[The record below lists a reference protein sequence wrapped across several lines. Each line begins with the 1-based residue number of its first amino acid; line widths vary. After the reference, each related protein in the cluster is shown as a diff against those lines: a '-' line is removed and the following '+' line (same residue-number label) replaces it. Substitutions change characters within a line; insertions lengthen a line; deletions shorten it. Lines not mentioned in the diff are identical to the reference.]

1 MSKEEIGPQKKSILD
16 EEKMYLDTI
25 SNLPKIEHPL
35 ISNDL
40 NFLQIMTIFSL
51 LLINVPVQASLVI
64 QKLENQQGFTI
75 INLGH
80 TELVEDT
87 KTIVHLIRRNHIREL
102 ISIIEEDIGNEES
115 SPWIKNKIKS
125 LKNKAEILI
134 VHRKKRGLLN
144 LVGRA
149 SKFLFGTMDD
159 RDQKDINEHIENLE
173 NNNRN
178 LINEY
183 NQQIKIN
190 DYFNETIKLFL
201 QTNSINQNK
210 ITRSFNNL
218 SEEVKQLIHSQRIL
232 DLSLKLQIVDE
243 RINQI
248 LDSIASIKA
257 GILHPGILTTEEIS
271 DYNITIEKLQNA
283 RTCILEKDNDKL
295 LIGIKIPT
303 KYKQIPYKLLIPLPN
318 KNFEEIAESPQIFTE
333 IENTKYEIGNKVS
346 YKNELKVLK
355 TCLDTSCPMRTNNKE
370 DIVKLNDNVIL
381 AVNQKYPK
389 IRNFCDERKLEIS
402 GNYMFNIKN
411 CTLIINDRNYT
422 NLCKEYEN
430 NEIFEMFNI
439 QWKDINVTL
448 DNVTIGNVSNLK
460 RIQDF
465 ESHKTL
471 TFSIQGTMF
480 VILFLIIGVL
490 IRNNCKGKTYIVS
503 NKNLEYLHQESKN
516 QLNGGGVTL
525 QTPPPSENKRFPSFS
540 LNSQS

>member
-1 MSKEEIGPQKKSILD
+1 M
-16 EEKMYLDTI
+16 
-25 SNLPKIEHPL
+25 
-35 ISNDL
+35 
-40 NFLQIMTIFSL
+40 
-51 LLINVPVQASLVI
+51 I

-439 QWKDINVTL
+439 QWKEINVTL
-448 DNVTIGNVSNLK
+448 DNVTIRNVSNLK